1 MAYTLFERLR
11 NSWNAFFSREPTG
24 HFNIYES
31 GYGSTNPPF
40 RSRSYRGGDKSLV
53 TAVFGRIA
61 VDCASINI
69 EHVRI
74 DENGNFKEP
83 IDSELNNALTLSANI
98 DQTGRAFISDL
109 VISMFDEGCVAVVP
123 VDTTANPRLTDSYD
137 ILSLRVGQIIE
148 WFPASVKV
156 KLYNE
161 RIGQQQEI
169 IVPKCDTAIIENPFY
184 VIMNEPNSTYQRLLR
199 VLNKLDVVNEQ
210 AAANKLDLI
219 LQLPY
224 VVKTEARKQ
233 QAEIRRKELED
244 QLTGS
249 KYGVAYTDGTEKVIQ
264 LNRAVEN
271 NYWTQAKELMT
282 MLYNQ
287 LGLTQNIFD
296 GTADEA
302 TMLNYYNR
310 TVDPIMLAITEE
322 FKRKFLS
329 KKAISTGQ
337 SILYFRD
344 PFRLVPVSELA
355 NIADKF
361 TRNEI
366 LSSNEVRTEIG
377 YRPSDQPGADELRNK
392 NLNRDKNEI
401 DPKQQQPVINKEQ
414 EANIQNGE

>member
-11 NSWNAFFSREPTG
+11 NSWNAFLSREPTG

-98 DQTGRAFISDL
+98 DQTGRAFIRDL

-137 ILSLRVGQIIE
+137 ILSLRVGQILE

-287 LGLTQNIFD
+287 LGLTHNIFD

-392 NLNRDKNEI
+392 NLNRDKNVVGDEM
-401 DPKQQQPVINKEQ
+401 PMQE
-414 EANIQNGE
+414 EANNQNGEEV

>member
-11 NSWNAFFSREPTG
+11 NSWNAFLSREPTG

-69 EHVRI
+69 EHVRV

-83 IDSELNNALTLSANI
+83 MDSELNNALTLSANI
-98 DQTGRAFISDL
+98 DQTGRAFIRDL

-123 VDTTANPRLTDSYD
+123 VDTTANPRITDSYD

-392 NLNRDKNEI
+392 NLNRDKNVVGDEM
-401 DPKQQQPVINKEQ
+401 PMQE
-414 EANIQNGE
+414 EANNQNGEEV

>member
-1 MAYTLFERLR
+1 M
-11 NSWNAFFSREPTG
+11 
-24 HFNIYES
+24 
-31 GYGSTNPPF
+31 
-40 RSRSYRGGDKSLV
+40 
-53 TAVFGRIA
+53 
-61 VDCASINI
+61 
-69 EHVRI
+69 
-74 DENGNFKEP
+74 
-83 IDSELNNALTLSANI
+83 
-98 DQTGRAFISDL
+98 
-109 VISMFDEGCVAVVP
+109 
-123 VDTTANPRLTDSYD
+123 
-137 ILSLRVGQIIE
+137 
-148 WFPASVKV
+148 
-156 KLYNE
+156 
-161 RIGQQQEI
+161 
-169 IVPKCDTAIIENPFY
+169 
-184 VIMNEPNSTYQRLLR
+184 
-199 VLNKLDVVNEQ
+199 
-210 AAANKLDLI
+210 
-219 LQLPY
+219 
-224 VVKTEARKQ
+224 
-233 QAEIRRKELED
+233 
-244 QLTGS
+244 
-249 KYGVAYTDGTEKVIQ
+249 AYTDGTEKVIQ

-377 YRPSDQPGADELRNK
+377 YKPSDQPGADELRNK
-392 NLNRDKNEI
+392 NLNRDKNVVGNEM
-401 DPKQQQPVINKEQ
+401 PMQE
-414 EANIQNGE
+414 EANNQNGE

>member
-11 NSWNAFFSREPTG
+11 NSWNAFLSREPTG

-98 DQTGRAFISDL
+98 DQTGRAFIRDL

-137 ILSLRVGQIIE
+137 ILSLRVGQILE

-377 YRPSDQPGADELRNK
+377 YKPSDQPGADELRNK
-392 NLNRDKNEI
+392 NLNRDKNVVGNEM
-401 DPKQQQPVINKEQ
+401 PMQE
-414 EANIQNGE
+414 EANNQNGE

>member
-11 NSWNAFFSREPTG
+11 NSWNAFLSREPTG

-98 DQTGRAFISDL
+98 DQTGRAFIRDL

-137 ILSLRVGQIIE
+137 ILSLRVGQILE

-322 FKRKFLS
+322 FRRKFLS

-392 NLNRDKNEI
+392 NLNRDKNIVGNEM
-401 DPKQQQPVINKEQ
+401 PMQE
-414 EANIQNGE
+414 EANNQNGE

>member
-11 NSWNAFFSREPTG
+11 NSWNAFLSREPTG
-24 HFNIYES
+24 QFNVYES
-31 GYGSTNPPF
+31 GYGSYSAPF
-40 RSRSYRGGDKSLV
+40 RSRTYRGGDKSII

-61 VDCASINI
+61 VDCALLNI
-69 EHVRI
+69 EHARV
-74 DENGNFKEP
+74 DENGNFKEQ
-83 IDSELNNALTLSANI
+83 IDSEFNKVLTLSANI
-98 DQTGRAFISDL
+98 DQTGRAFIRDL

-123 VDTTANPRLTDSYD
+123 VDTTTNPRVTDSYD
-137 ILSLRVGQIIE
+137 ILSLRVGEITE
-148 WFPASVKV
+148 WFPSSVRV
-156 KLYNE
+156 KLYND

-244 QLTGS
+244 QLMGS

-271 NYWTQAKELMT
+271 NYWAQAKELMT

-287 LGLTQNIFD
+287 LGLTQNVFD

-310 TVDPIMLAITEE
+310 TIDPIMLAITEE

-329 KKAISTGQ
+329 RKAITTGQ

-344 PFRLVPVSELA
+344 PFRLVPVSGLA
-355 NIADKF
+355 DIADKF

-366 LSSNEVRTEIG
+366 LTSNEIRTEIG
-377 YRPSDQPGADELRNK
+377 YRPSDQEGADELRNK

-401 DPKQQQPVINKEQ
+401 QAEGQEQQEV
-414 EANIQNGE
+414 NIQNEE

>member
-11 NSWNAFFSREPTG
+11 NSWNAFLSREPTG

-98 DQTGRAFISDL
+98 DQTGRAFIRDL

-137 ILSLRVGQIIE
+137 ILSLRVGQILE

-249 KYGVAYTDGTEKVIQ
+249 KYGVAYTDGTEKGIQ

-377 YRPSDQPGADELRNK
+377 YKPSDQPGADELRNK
-392 NLNRDKNEI
+392 NLNRDKNVVGNEM
-401 DPKQQQPVINKEQ
+401 PMQE
-414 EANIQNGE
+414 EANNQNGE

>member
-11 NSWNAFFSREPTG
+11 NSWNAFLSREPTG

-98 DQTGRAFISDL
+98 DQTGRAFIRDL

-137 ILSLRVGQIIE
+137 ILSLRVGQILE

-392 NLNRDKNEI
+392 NLNRDKNVVGDEM
-401 DPKQQQPVINKEQ
+401 PMQE
-414 EANIQNGE
+414 EANNQNGEEV

>member
-11 NSWNAFFSREPTG
+11 NSWNAFLSREPTG

-69 EHVRI
+69 EHVRV

-83 IDSELNNALTLSANI
+83 MDSELNNALTLSANI
-98 DQTGRAFISDL
+98 DQTGRAFIRDL

-123 VDTTANPRLTDSYD
+123 VDTTANPRITDSYD

-392 NLNRDKNEI
+392 NLNRDKNVVGDEM
-401 DPKQQQPVINKEQ
+401 PMQE
-414 EANIQNGE
+414 EANNQNGE

>member
-11 NSWNAFFSREPTG
+11 NSWNAFLSREPTG
-24 HFNIYES
+24 KYQVYES
-31 GYGSTNPPF
+31 GRGSYSAPF
-40 RSRSYRGGDKSLV
+40 RSRSYRGGDKSII

-69 EHVRI
+69 EHVRT

-83 IDSELNNALTLSANI
+83 IDSELNRVLTLNANI
-98 DQTGRAFISDL
+98 DQTGRAFIRDL

-123 VDTTANPRLTDSYD
+123 VDTTEDPRLTDSYD
-137 ILSLRVGQIIE
+137 ILSLRVGEITE
-148 WFPASVKV
+148 WFPYHVKV

-161 RIGQQQEI
+161 RLGQKQEI
-169 IVPKCDTAIIENPFY
+169 LVAKSDTAIIENPFY

-244 QLTGS
+244 QLMGS

-271 NYWTQAKELMT
+271 NYWNQAKELMS

-310 TVDPIMLAITEE
+310 TIDPIMLAITEE

-329 KKAISTGQ
+329 KKAITTGQ

-392 NLNRDKNEI
+392 NLNRDKNAVEGEM
-401 DPKQQQPVINKEQ
+401 PMQE
-414 EANIQNGE
+414 EANIQNVDEV